1 MSNLAIWAIIFV
13 VGVFVGALVPPVTKW
28 AIKQWRQIQ
37 AKKALAKKEWDELS
51 QKWEDR
57 K

>member
-37 AKKALAKKEWDELS
+37 AKKALAKKEWDELA
-51 QKWEDR
+51 QKWENR